1 MQKFAVIDIG
11 SNSVRLMLVADGK
24 TLYKT
29 LQTTRLGEGLAN
41 APVLLPQA
49 IERTAQAVASLRER
63 ALADGAEEV
72 YVFATAAVRTAENR
86 EIFLSRVHALCG
98 LSVEVISGEKEA
110 EIGILGALGEA
121 DGALI
126 DVGGASTEIVI
137 KAGGAL
143 VYKKSADVGVV
154 RLKDACGRD
163 KDKLISAARAAA
175 KTYGAVRL
183 PKTLYAIGGTATT
196 LAALFLGLQTYDSA
210 RVTGTE
216 ITQAQLARLADKLSA
231 MSVEEIA
238 ALPCMPKGR
247 ADVLSGGAVLLGT
260 LTEIFGVEKLIV
272 SDRDNL
278 EGYAVWNGLMR

>member
-49 IERTAQAVASLRER
+49 IERTAQAVAALRER
-63 ALADGAEEV
+63 ALADGAEKV

-86 EIFLSRVHALCG
+86 EMFLSRVRALCG